1 MNILEVNKFFY
12 KKGGSETYF
21 FAVRDLLKEYGD
33 VVMDFSMN
41 HEKNEVSK
49 FQPYFTHPVYMENK
63 GILKNIHT
71 FCHMIYST
79 HVSSKLTKLM
89 HEHGQ
94 IDIAHLHNI
103 YYQLSPSVINV
114 LKDHEVPIV
123 MTLHD
128 YKIIS
133 PNYNLFTNG
142 KIDESTKPDKYF
154 QVVKNKSIKNSYLK
168 SFVAFFEQWFHKKI
182 TKLYDAVDIFIAPSK
197 FLADLII
204 SYGIPKEKVRQL
216 YNFIPLEKYQPKYE
230 PGDYYVFVGRFTE
243 EKGIRLLIEEFKK
256 MPDKKLVVIGS
267 GDQEYLLRKLVE
279 DGYFTQSTVAHNC
292 GVSSDHKSQSNIEIV
307 GPVYAPKVFD
317 CIREAKALIIPSIW
331 YENNPMVVLEAMAL
345 GKPVIGANFGGIP
358 ELIDDGKTGMI
369 YNPHLSGDLKNKLEV
384 FEKMDIK
391 SMGQA
396 GRKKVESIAD
406 PNMHYEKLMEIFN
419 EASGNTLV

>member
-1 MNILEVNKFFY
+1 MKF
-12 KKGGSETYF
+12 SWT
-21 FAVRDLLKEYGD
+21 
-33 VVMDFSMN
+33 
-41 HEKNEVSK
+41 
-49 FQPYFTHPVYMENK
+49 
-63 GILKNIHT
+63 
-71 FCHMIYST
+71 
-79 HVSSKLTKLM
+79 
-89 HEHGQ
+89 
-94 IDIAHLHNI
+94 
-103 YYQLSPSVINV
+103 
-114 LKDHEVPIV
+114 
-123 MTLHD
+123 
-128 YKIIS
+128 
-133 PNYNLFTNG
+133 
-142 KIDESTKPDKYF
+142 
-154 QVVKNKSIKNSYLK
+154 
-168 SFVAFFEQWFHKKI
+168 
-182 TKLYDAVDIFIAPSK
+182 IFW
-197 FLADLII
+197 
-204 SYGIPKEKVRQL
+204 
-216 YNFIPLEKYQPKYE
+216 
-230 PGDYYVFVGRFTE
+230 
-243 EKGIRLLIEEFKK
+243 
-256 MPDKKLVVIGS
+256 
-267 GDQEYLLRKLVE
+267 EYLLRKLVE

-419 EASGNTLV
+419 EASGNTLVWEFISSDKKECRLSQAE